1 MEMQLVDLLNE
12 LLFLVDDKESCFD
25 NFSFGNSMDEIV
37 VSARGYK
44 IGSYERSIKA
54 VTFHNLDVTETK
66 TGFEATIT
74 FDV

>member
-1 MEMQLVDLLNE
+1 MVAI
-12 LLFLVDDKESCFD
+12 
-25 NFSFGNSMDEIV
+25 G

-44 IGSYERSIKA
+44 IDSYHRSIKA